1 LNMVV
6 CLKQVPDATEVKI
19 DPKTNT
25 LVREGVPAII
35 NPYDLHALEEALV
48 IREQYGGKVIVIC
61 MGPPMAVE
69 SLKKAVS
76 YGADEAILLSDR
88 AFAGSDTLAT
98 SYILAQAINKLKEQ
112 LSVDLILCG
121 KQAIDGDTAQ
131 VGPGIA
137 ARLKIPQ
144 LTFVMKIDTVDQE
157 AGEIQVQR
165 KLEAV
170 REVIRAKLPALL
182 TVEKSINTIRYA
194 SLPDLIKG
202 ARYQVKVW
210 GKNDLDLEEDQ
221 LGLKGSPTKV
231 SRIFAPPQRARGEI
245 IEGALDNPS
254 LAAKALVDKLIARDI
269 LANC

>member
-1 LNMVV
+1 MHMVV

-35 NPYDLHALEEALV
+35 NPYDIHALEEAIV
-48 IREQYGGKVIVIC
+48 IKEKYGGRVTVIT

-98 SYILAQAINKLKEQ
+98 SYILAQAIKKVNEKEP
-112 LSVDLILCG
+112 VDLILCG

-137 ARLKIPQ
+137 VRMGVPQ
-144 LTFVMKIDTVDQE
+144 LTFVMKVDTVDQ
-157 AGEIQVQR
+157 AVGEIQVQR

-182 TVEKSINTIRYA
+182 TVEKSLNTIRYA
-194 SLPDLIKG
+194 SLPNLIR
-202 ARYQVKVW
+202 AADYEVKVW
-210 GKNDLDLEEDQ
+210 GKGDLNLDETQ

-231 SRIFAPPQRARGEI
+231 SRIFAPPQRPGGEVI
-245 IEGALDNPS
+245 QGPPE
-254 LAAKALVDKLIARDI
+254 AAVKTLVEKLITRDI
-269 LANC
+269 IANC